1 MHRVKNI
8 GSISVTNIW
17 SDLLLYIANCSKAGG
32 MSSKCSVSHQNGVGF
47 PNPANA

>member
-32 MSSKCSVSHQNGVGF
+32 VSSKCSVSHHNGVGF